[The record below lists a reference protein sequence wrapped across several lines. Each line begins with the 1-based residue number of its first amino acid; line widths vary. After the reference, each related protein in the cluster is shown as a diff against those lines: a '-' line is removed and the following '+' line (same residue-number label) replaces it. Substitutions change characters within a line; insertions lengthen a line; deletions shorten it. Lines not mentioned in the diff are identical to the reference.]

1 MIIYERFVDNIT
13 CFLLSDGYLVEI
25 GIILEVEGLA
35 HLLRF
40 VTLFDA
46 NEGSIDTANVI
57 TDA

>member
-13 CFLLSDGYLVEI
+13 CFLLSDGVTDDYHVEI
-25 GIILEVEGLA
+25 VLEVEDLA

-46 NEGSIDTANVI
+46 HEGSIDTAK
-57 TDA
+57 DA